1 MAGTEKLATPAHYTS
16 GPDKVPPQA
25 VAGANG
31 GKLSMQDANYRGAED
46 NGPSCASC
54 GNFSPPDQCAK
65 VDGQVSP
72 AAVCDLYAKKRDA
85 SDIAAEMMIGPQNA
99 Q

>member
-1 MAGTEKLATPAHYTS
+1 MANNEELALPAKIS
-16 GPDKVPPQA
+16 GNV
-25 VAGANG
+25 VANASNPAAG
-31 GKLSMQDANYRGAED
+31 GKLSMKDANYRGADD

-54 GNFSPPDQCAK
+54 MYFSPPDQCSK

-85 SDIAAEMMIGPQNA
+85 ADIAKEMMIGPANA